1 MDKIVGMEIKC
12 LNNLIRRYFCS
23 SSLMKE
29 CDNLTGM
36 HGFIL
41 GYLFEK
47 TSEKQEVFQKDI
59 EKRFDIR
66 KSTASEILN
75 LMEKNG
81 LIVRESVDY
90 DGRCKRIVLT
100 DKANELCARID
111 EQFEDTEKMLTDGVS
126 EKDLKTFFGVV
137 EQMKANVSKSLEQ

>member
-1 MDKIVGMEIKC
+1 MDKIVGMEVKC
-12 LNNLIRRYFCS
+12 LNNLIKRYHCS
-23 SSLMKE
+23 SQLMRE
-29 CDNLTGM
+29 CENLTGM

-41 GYLFEK
+41 GFLCEADGK
-47 TSEKQEVFQKDI
+47 RDVFQKDI

-90 DGRCKRIVLT
+90 DGRLRKIVLT
-100 DKANELCARID
+100 DKARELCQMID
-111 EQFEDTEKMLTDGVS
+111 AQFEETEKTLTDGIP
-126 EKDLKTFFGVV
+126 EKDLDTFFNVIDK
-137 EQMKANVSKSLEQ
+137 MKSNISQRIE